1 MIQENLAWL
10 RVSGVL
16 AVALVTGCGSRG
28 AGADSLDVGMDDS
41 GGQFVGDDAT
51 TAGALGA
58 YVEQNRI
65 KVTFVTVSCS
75 GTCPTVEAVGT
86 GGKPPYTFA
95 WSDGLKTSTREVCPA
110 STTRYQ
116 VTVTDTATTG
126 EFATSAAS
134 AQASLTADVLACPD
148 GGAGSADAG
157 PSGELCLSDP
167 SLEGTAA
174 ATIEQIDAGP
184 WTSCLLG
191 LAYANIW
198 NASEADGIAP
208 SDGNTYLRLGSVGD
222 QSRVSSASEALCA
235 PMRAGTAYS
244 MTMDMAYESEDSTSP
259 SSLQIWGGTSS
270 CALGELLWSSP
281 PVTSTTWKTY
291 CATLTPTQDTPYL
304 TLAAAV
310 PSSLLGNTSGL
321 YVDHL
326 LPVAAC
332 P

>member
-1 MIQENLAWL
+1 MSQENLACL
-10 RVSGVL
+10 RVSGLLSAAL
-16 AVALVTGCGSRG
+16 AAGCGSSG
-28 AGADSLDVGMDDS
+28 AGNSLDVGMDHG
-41 GGQFVGDDAT
+41 GGQFVGNDAT
-51 TAGALGA
+51 PSGALDA
-58 YVEQNRI
+58 YIEQNRI
-65 KVTFVTVSCS
+65 KVTLVTVSCS
-75 GTCPTVEAVGT
+75 GKCPTVEAVGT
-86 GGKPPYTFA
+86 GGNPPYTFA
-95 WSDGLKTSTREVCPA
+95 WSDGLTSATREVCPA
-110 STTRYQ
+110 STTRYH
-116 VTVTDTATTG
+116 VTVTDTAMTG
-126 EFATSAAS
+126 EFATPAAS

-208 SDGNTYLRLGSVGD
+208 SDGNTYLRLGSVGA

-235 PMRAGTAYS
+235 PMHAGTTYS
-244 MTMDMAYESEDSTSP
+244 VTVDMAYESQDSTSP
-259 SSLQIWGGTSS
+259 SSLQIWGAASS

-291 CATLTPTQDTPYL
+291 CATLTPRQDTPYL

-326 LPVAAC
+326 VPVARC